1 LIEKTDRVQY
11 KIVNL
16 VKNIGGGK
24 NMGVKAEG
32 EQPIK
37 KDKYTM
43 VVFSQDFDKVIS
55 SFIIATGAAA
65 MESEVVMFFTFWGIN
80 TLRDPMKKGKGKNF
94 VEKMFGIMM
103 PKGVGKLKLSKMN
116 MGGMG
121 TSMMK
126 KIMKKKNVVSLESLV
141 DMAKEMGV
149 KLVVCQMSM
158 DLMGIKKEELIDGV
172 EIGGVAAY
180 LGEANDAKVN
190 LFI

>member
-1 LIEKTDRVQY
+1 
-11 KIVNL
+11 
-16 VKNIGGGK
+16 
-24 NMGVKAEG
+24 MGVKAEG
-32 EQPIK
+32 ERPVK

-43 VVFSQDFDKVIS
+43 VVFSQDFDKVIA

-80 TLRDPMKKGKGKNF
+80 ALRDPMKKGNGKNF
-94 VEKMFGIMM
+94 VEKMFGAMM

-141 DMAKEMGV
+141 DMAKEMGI